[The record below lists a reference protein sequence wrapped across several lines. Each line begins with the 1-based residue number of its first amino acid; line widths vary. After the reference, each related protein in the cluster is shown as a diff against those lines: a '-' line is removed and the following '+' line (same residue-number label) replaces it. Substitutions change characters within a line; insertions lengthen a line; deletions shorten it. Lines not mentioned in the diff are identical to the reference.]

1 MTKKKKYSIV
11 VCIYLIFLSLI
22 VQAKSHFNIEE
33 ALRSTFGDPGNIE
46 TKEVKLGD
54 NKKLIEER
62 LGYKLIENNF
72 TFYLGK
78 QEERGIYYLVLRE
91 QGKDGLIKF
100 LISIAESGSI
110 NDIAVLESNETKG
123 EGITKERF
131 LRQFKGKTARD
142 PVSLKGDIIAVTGAT
157 VSSKAAAR
165 AAKKALII
173 WEEAFR

>member
-1 MTKKKKYSIV
+1 MS
-11 VCIYLIFLSLI
+11 
-22 VQAKSHFNIEE
+22 
-33 ALRSTFGDPGNIE
+33 
-46 TKEVKLGD
+46 
-54 NKKLIEER
+54 
-62 LGYKLIENNF
+62 
-72 TFYLGK
+72 
-78 QEERGIYYLVLRE
+78 E

-142 PVSLKGDIIAVTGAT
+142 PVSLKRDIIAVTGAT